1 MARVFSYS
9 GRHAKISL
17 EFTDKQGF
25 LEHLSVKPRSK
36 RLKSYGQT
44 TIFDHFV
51 RNRHFSG
58 RPFTDIM
65 PIFSDLS
72 VNNREYTKC
81 RPKKKLFSK
90 NSFFLLAIKQR
101 IGMITV
107 IRVSVAG
114 KLKRTS
120 VFQIHDLDHLQNR
133 ITFFS
138 FQIVDVFLR
147 CFLC

>member
-1 MARVFSYS
+1 MVLINHFSQNFIQIY
-9 GRHAKISL
+9 GQRTI
-17 EFTDKQGF
+17 FCWFVRKQNAF
-25 LEHLSVKPRSK
+25 
-36 RLKSYGQT
+36 YGQT
-44 TIFDHFV
+44 AIFDHFV

-72 VNNREYTKC
+72 VNNRECTKC

-133 ITFFS
+133 IAFFS